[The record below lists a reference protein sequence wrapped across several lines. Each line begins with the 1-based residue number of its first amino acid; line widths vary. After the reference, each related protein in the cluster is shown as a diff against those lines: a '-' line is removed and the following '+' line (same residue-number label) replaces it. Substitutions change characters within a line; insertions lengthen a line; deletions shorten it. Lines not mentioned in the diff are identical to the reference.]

1 MAKFSYEIKQ
11 HIGTISATDS
21 LTLELNLISYTKAP
35 AKYDL
40 RRWRVA
46 EDGKQMNKGVTMTK
60 DELVTLRDL
69 LNSLELK

>member
-21 LTLELNLISYTKAP
+21 LTLELNQISYAKAP

-40 RRWRVA
+40 RRWRIA
-46 EDGKQMNKGVTMTK
+46 DNGKQMNKGVALTK
-60 DELVTLRDL
+60 DELIALRDL
-69 LNSLELK
+69 LNSLEIE